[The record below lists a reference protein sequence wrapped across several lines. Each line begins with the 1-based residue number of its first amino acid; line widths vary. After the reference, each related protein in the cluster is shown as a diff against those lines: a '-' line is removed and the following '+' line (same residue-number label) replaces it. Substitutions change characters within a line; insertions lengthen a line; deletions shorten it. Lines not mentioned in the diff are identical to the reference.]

1 MVSHIYRLFFF
12 CLKLSPWIFVY
23 EFMLLAV
30 INSQKLEQQYAVIA
44 SFGNGTGKQHGCS
57 RLNGKESTERRS
69 MLHIQSKPRA

>member
-1 MVSHIYRLFFF
+1 
-12 CLKLSPWIFVY
+12 
-23 EFMLLAV
+23 MLLAV